1 MKPGFLQIEY
11 IDQRNTL
18 MGKHIL
24 LIESFFKP
32 EVSLIEESDIPQ
44 LVDILYEVFG
54 QIDSK
59 EEIER
64 KLRPRMLNGVSI
76 KLGNAQQIIGCYILN
91 PRSVNAF
98 IEDINQNKL
107 KDFNSQNTKFYIDKK
122 FSDKGLQGIAL
133 AILPDWRS
141 YGFGNLLKTWYDSD
155 PRFDYIWGVQDK
167 RLGNIDHWK
176 KSREIIAECPTHFA
190 TLRELR

>member
-1 MKPGFLQIEY
+1 M
-11 IDQRNTL
+11 
-18 MGKHIL
+18 KHIL

-32 EVSLIEESDIPQ
+32 EVSLIDENDIPQ
-44 LVDILYEVFG
+44 IVNILYETFG

-64 KLRPRMLNGVSI
+64 KLRPRMLNGVSL
-76 KLGNAQQIIGCYILN
+76 KLGNAEQIIGCYILN
-91 PRSVNAF
+91 PRSVNDF
-98 IEDINQNKL
+98 ISDIGQNKL
-107 KDFNSQNTKFYIDKK
+107 KDFNSQNTELYIDKK

-155 PRFDYIWGVQDK
+155 RNFDYIWGVQDK
-167 RLGNIDHWK
+167 RLGNIEHWK

-190 TLRELR
+190 TLRELQ